1 MIGPVVPPYTG
12 FLLTKRNGLLV
23 QATENIKL
31 KPPDALEKARH
42 RRQHTYGSVYMDSR
56 KLKLT

>member
-1 MIGPVVPPYTG
+1 MGPVVHPYTG

-23 QATENIKL
+23 QATANIKL
-31 KPPDALEKARH
+31 KTPDALEKARH
-42 RRQHTYGSVYMDSR
+42 RRQHTHGSVYMESR